1 MTTRQGEARV
11 ARTAALPPTT
21 DDISAHLVRWWSI
34 AALFPLGI
42 GFLMYFVQ
50 NSDVE
55 KYTLINPVAAVGE
68 FSGAA
73 CQTYRKAGAFTSPH
87 YMRVTYTFNAFG
99 AQAYDAAGV
108 PTPRSTQPIKTFTM
122 TNDVSYRSW
131 AECAAALPVTQA
143 LRAPRPLFYE
153 ASNPHSARSS
163 LDRPDSTVY
172 LWLGLLGIPLAIYA
186 WLLGLLRARQ
196 TQTVRQA
203 ALGVV
208 ATGAGDRLQ
217 WPLRFV
223 KFTQTPFARKAVVYL
238 IFVLLLGGFIG
249 QFFWGV
255 EREQWGAERV
265 RAAAGRA
272 GQ

>member
-1 MTTRQGEARV
+1 MTMRRANSRAAR
-11 ARTAALPPTT
+11 ASATPPTT
-21 DDISAHLVRWWSI
+21 NEISARLVHWWCI

-42 GFLMYFVQ
+42 GFLMYFVES
-50 NSDVE
+50 SDAE
-55 KYTLINPVAAVGE
+55 KYRLINSVAAVGE
-68 FSGAA
+68 FSAAA

-87 YMRVTYTFNAFG
+87 YMRVTYAFNAPG
-99 AQAYDAAGV
+99 VQSYDAASA
-108 PTPRSTQPIKTFTM
+108 PTPRSTQPFETFTM
-122 TNDVSYRSW
+122 TKEVRYRSW
-131 AECAAALPVTQA
+131 AECAAALPVVQA
-143 LRAPRPLFYE
+143 LRAPQPLWYE
-153 ASNPHSARSS
+153 AGNPHSAQSS
-163 LDRPDSTVY
+163 LDARDSTVY
-172 LWLGLLGIPLAIYA
+172 LWLGLLGIPLAMYA

-196 TQTVRQA
+196 AQTVRQA

-238 IFVLLLGGFIG
+238 IFVLLLGGFVG
-249 QFFWGV
+249 QFFWAVEHEQSGV
-255 EREQWGAERV
+255 ERV